1 MLDKVFVGVRVS
13 KLDTGTPPQPV
24 SRVTLK
30 VDGSNAYTAGDDT
43 GRVIEKSLPWATQAM
58 AESVLRSLRGVT
70 YLPFSG
76 EDALLDPAAEIGD
89 GVTAG
94 GVYSTLA
101 KADII
106 FDGLYSADI
115 AAPGGDEVEDEYP
128 YRSKAQRQS
137 ARELAKIRSSIIK
150 TAESITLRVEN
161 EIDGLRGQLQLT
173 ADSLTAE
180 IYNSMDALNAKIE
193 LTASSLTTEI
203 NNTRDGLNSKI
214 EQTASSLTTEIN
226 NTRDGLNSKIEQTA
240 SSLTSQI
247 SSLDGSVSLIS
258 QKLDNIRLSVTNGE
272 YSSFFELTMNGA
284 TLSAGYIELRG
295 MVTFS
300 DLAGNA
306 GTIIDGGAI
315 KTNTLFLD
323 SLYGDNI
330 YLRDAGGRIG
340 AEFRVGGASSA
351 SDRCE
356 MWTRA
361 MFFYADQGDIYL
373 TSNGGYVTLDAAYG
387 VTSHA
392 DLYPGR
398 ANFYTCGTYDFP
410 WRDVYSMDGTISA
423 SDRRGKKDIDYDMD
437 RYSGLFDRLRPCSFL
452 RTDGTSRR
460 RHHGFIAQEVRAALE
475 AEGMTGKDFAGYVEW
490 QDGEKSG
497 CGLRYEEM
505 MAMAVYKI
513 QKLESRVK
521 KLEGG
526 LTS

>member
-1 MLDKVFVGVRVS
+1 MLDKVFVGPRVS
-13 KLDTGTPPQPV
+13 KLDTGPPPPPV

-30 VDGSNAYTAGDDT
+30 VDGSNAYTAGDDA
-43 GRVIEKSLPWATQAM
+43 GRTIEKSLPWATQAM

-101 KADII
+101 RADIT

-115 AAPGGDEVEDEYP
+115 AAPGGDAGEDEYP
-128 YRSKAQRQS
+128 YKSKAQRQS

-180 IYNSMDALNAKIE
+180 IYNTMDELNAKIE

-330 YLRDAGGRIG
+330 YLRDAAGRI
-340 AEFRVGGASSA
+340 ATEFRVTGASSA
-351 SDRCE
+351 ANALDVWARGIRLNS
-356 MWTRA
+356 
-361 MFFYADQGDIYL
+361 YPGDIYL
-373 TSNGGYVTLDAAYG
+373 NAEQGYVTLDGASG
-387 VTSHA
+387 VTCGNNF
-392 DLYPGR
+392 YPSR
-398 ANFYTCGTYDFP
+398 ANAYTCGTYGFP
-410 WRDVYSMDGTISA
+410 WADVYSMDGTISA

-452 RTDGTSRR
+452 RTNGTNGR
-460 RHHGFIAQEVRAALE
+460 RHHGFIAQEVMEALK
-475 AEGMTGKDFAGYVEW
+475 AEGMTGKDFAGYVDW
-490 QDGEKSG
+490 QDAEKSG
-497 CGLRYEEM
+497 CGLRYEEFL
-505 MAMAVYKI
+505 AMCIDQI
-513 QKLESRVK
+513 QKLKSRVN

-526 LTS
+526 MMS

>member
-1 MLDKVFVGVRVS
+1 MFDKHFVGMDLTSAKNNGLQR
-13 KLDTGTPPQPV
+13 PI
-24 SRVTLK
+24 SRVTFLI
-30 VDGSNAYTAGDDT
+30 DDENAVTAGDDT
-43 GRVIEKSLPWATQAM
+43 GLELIANCPYATLAT
-58 AESVLRSLRGVT
+58 AESVLAQIKGFRYQMLSADDTR
-70 YLPFSG
+70 
-76 EDALLDPAAEIGD
+76 LDPAAELGD

-94 GVYSTLA
+94 VIYSEISRIS
-101 KADII
+101 D
-106 FDGLYSADI
+106 DGSGFPSVT
-115 AAPGGDEVEDEYP
+115 APGEEELEDDPAGGLMTQEFNRKIAKT
-128 YRSKAQRQS
+128 RSQI
-137 ARELAKIRSSIIK
+137 LK

-180 IYNSMDALNAKIE
+180 IYNTMDELNAKIE

-214 EQTASSLTTEIN
+214 EQTASSLTTEIA

-330 YLRDAGGRIG
+330 YLRDAAGRI
-340 AEFRVGGASSA
+340 ATEFRVTGASSA
-351 SDRCE
+351 ANALDVWARGIRLNS
-356 MWTRA
+356 
-361 MFFYADQGDIYL
+361 YPGDIYL
-373 TSNGGYVTLDAAYG
+373 NAEQGYVTLDGASG
-387 VTSHA
+387 VTCGNKF
-392 DLYPGR
+392 YPSR
-398 ANFYTCGTYDFP
+398 ANAYTCGTYGFP
-410 WRDVYSMDGTISA
+410 WADVYSMDGTISA
-423 SDRRGKKDIDYDMD
+423 SDRRGKKDIDYDMS

-452 RTDGTSRR
+452 RTNGTSGR
-460 RHHGFIAQEVRAALE
+460 RHHGFIAQEVKEALE

-490 QDGEKSG
+490 QDGEESG
-497 CGLRYEEM
+497 CGLRYEELL
-505 MAMAVYKI
+505 AMAVYKI
-513 QKLESRVK
+513 QRLESRMI

-526 LTS
+526 MMS